1 MNKCVTCYQLMLL
14 QKNILFQLLWTI
26 YSLHKLSS
34 SSFSFNYFWK
44 RKYMKHDMFMTYDFL
59 DLHTLGILSHSQ
71 PNGLAVPD
79 ATMQPVKST
88 SDVIKLMDIGL
99 KNRAKGSTAM
109 NERSSRSHRF
119 VFSLSWQFNNAS
131 LLV

>member
-1 MNKCVTCYQLMLL
+1 
-14 QKNILFQLLWTI
+14 
-26 YSLHKLSS
+26 
-34 SSFSFNYFWK
+34 
-44 RKYMKHDMFMTYDFL
+44 MKHDMFMTYDFL

-119 VFSLSWQFNNAS
+119 VFSLS
-131 LLV
+131 

>member
-119 VFSLSWQFNNAS
+119 VFSLS
-131 LLV
+131 

>member
-1 MNKCVTCYQLMLL
+1 
-14 QKNILFQLLWTI
+14 
-26 YSLHKLSS
+26 
-34 SSFSFNYFWK
+34 
-44 RKYMKHDMFMTYDFL
+44 MKHIMFTYDFL
-59 DLHTLGILSHSQ
+59 NLHTLGILSHSQ
-71 PNGLAVPD
+71 PNGLAVPAD

-119 VFSLSWQFNNAS
+119 VFSLS
-131 LLV
+131 